1 MTEISYDV
9 AQRVATLL
17 SGSIKGISFYPPGHP
32 AILNPLQEIV
42 AVADKAL
49 PTQEEIRLGVVD
61 GVFFIEKHLFFTPSK
76 SIEELASRLESKGI
90 TGIVLTPGFA
100 IDGLSSLVSLL
111 SRNELQAEQ
120 ISGEIASQGIIG
132 ITIEMTADNDDQEE
146 IQLEAACLKT
156 RQDAV
161 QAVEQIFREV
171 EAGRIPSSEKMTT
184 MVREMA
190 SLTVK
195 DSAALL
201 ALSMIKDYDNYTF
214 NHSVNVGVISM
225 AIASHMNCSREEI
238 ETAGLAG
245 FLHDVG
251 KVRIEKSILNKPGK
265 LTAMEFEQMKKHT
278 ESGTEIIGKM
288 QGISPKVGQ
297 AVLGHHIGF
306 NRKGYPEWARD
317 MSFSSTSEVVAVADC
332 YDAITTL
339 RVYRRPCDPRQALV
353 ELQDIA
359 GSYLNGAI
367 VEKFKEMM
375 GPYPV
380 GTVVRLDN
388 NEIGVVYR
396 PNLEMQEAPKVK
408 IVIDGSG
415 GRLAIPIRKHLVD
428 NNGNLYARIVA
439 VVDPLLKNIDVA
451 ACLSMPGV
459 R

>member
-1 MTEISYDV
+1 
-9 AQRVATLL
+9 LL
-17 SGSIKGISFYPPGHP
+17 GK
-32 AILNPLQEIV
+32 N
-42 AVADKAL
+42 D
-49 PTQEEIRLGVVD
+49 
-61 GVFFIEKHLFFTPSK
+61 
-76 SIEELASRLESKGI
+76 
-90 TGIVLTPGFA
+90 
-100 IDGLSSLVSLL
+100 
-111 SRNELQAEQ
+111 LQAEQ
-120 ISGEIASQGIIG
+120 ISGEIATQGITGVSIL
-132 ITIEMTADNDDQEE
+132 TTADHDDREE
-146 IQLEAACLKT
+146 ILHEASCQKT

-161 QAVEQIFREV
+161 QAVDQIFREV
-171 EAGRIPSSEKMTT
+171 EAGRIPSSEKMTS

-225 AIASHMNCSREEI
+225 AIASHMNCTREEI
-238 ETAGLAG
+238 EIAGLAG

-278 ESGTEIIGKM
+278 ESGTEIIKKM
-288 QGISPKVGQ
+288 EGLSPKVAQ

-306 NRKGYPEWARD
+306 NRKGYPEWARE
-317 MSFSSTSEVVAVADC
+317 MTFSSTSDIVAVADC

-339 RVYRRPCDPRQALV
+339 RVYRRPCDPRQALA
-353 ELQDIA
+353 ELENIA
-359 GSYLNGAI
+359 GTYLNGAI
-367 VEKFKEMM
+367 VEKFSEMM

-380 GTVVRLDN
+380 GTVVRLDT

-396 PNLEMQEAPKVK
+396 PNLDMGDAPKVK

-415 GRLAIPIRKHLVD
+415 GRLAIPIRRNLVD
-428 NNGNLYARIVA
+428 EKGTTYARIVA
-439 VVDPLLKNIDVA
+439 VVDPLVKNIDVA